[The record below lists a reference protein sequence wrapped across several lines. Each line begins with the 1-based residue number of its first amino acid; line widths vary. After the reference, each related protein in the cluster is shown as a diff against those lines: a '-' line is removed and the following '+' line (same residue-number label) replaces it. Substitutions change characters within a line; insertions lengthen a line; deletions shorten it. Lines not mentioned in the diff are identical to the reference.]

1 MEHKIIM
8 SETKY
13 KATLSGEQGRS
24 GWCMIFRHP
33 LRKNPDETPVRV
45 RRGLGTKDKDKAEE
59 LLTEMN
65 QLLSDTS
72 FWNPQ
77 AKSRA
82 ETMFCQIVVSAFYD
96 DLFPEARDPWAL
108 RDEIIPLPG
117 PGEGYARV
125 RMVGTTGSGKTT
137 VARQFIGTDPKKH
150 RFPSTSTAK
159 TTICDM
165 EIIFAERPYQAV
177 VTFFSEAYTRL
188 HIEECAQAVVWA
200 SVADKASLDN
210 CVDKLLEHSE
220 QKFRLSYIL
229 GGATTISDDSLT
241 DDDDEETNDAGE
253 TAEVSSEQ
261 RAEMTRRIRDFVL
274 RLMMVGNEV
283 AKKLEADFGMSLHHA
298 DGEDE
303 SAFQELLEHEL
314 RQSEGFHGLVDE
326 ILEAVKE
333 RFELLD
339 ETGLRHE
346 RDWPVSWKYENA
358 DQEEFI
364 RTVNRFSSNYAPNFG
379 KLLTPLVEG
388 LRVRGP
394 FEPTWHEDG
403 NLKLVLMDGE
413 GFGHTPESSASISTT
428 ITDRFKDADAI
439 MLVDNAE
446 QPLQAAPQALLR
458 TLVSSGQ
465 EGKLIVAFTH
475 LDEVKGDNLPNIKA
489 RKLHVQ
495 RSLNNVIGKVGEVLG
510 GRAENALRRATANR
524 TFFLSKIDKQIT
536 GGNTLTL
543 SEFRRMLVAIQ
554 DSIKPKLPTYV
565 RPVYDVTNL
574 VLGIPIAVGIFRDP
588 WRARLGFPSQS
599 KTEPIH
605 WAKVKALARRFAEL
619 GKIEYSD
626 LMPVADFIGA
636 LRERLSLVLA
646 DPLRWEPDGATDEMK
661 RQVVNEILDE
671 VANGLVKLGKSRL
684 FQDRT
689 KEWARAYYDH
699 SGKGS
704 TRGRAR
710 DIDSIYDIAAPTPTD
725 KADDNASKFVAAITG
740 IVKAAVEKAG
750 GKFQ

>member
-1 MEHKIIM
+1 
-8 SETKY
+8 
-13 KATLSGEQGRS
+13 
-24 GWCMIFRHP
+24 
-33 LRKNPDETPVRV
+33 
-45 RRGLGTKDKDKAEE
+45 
-59 LLTEMN
+59 
-65 QLLSDTS
+65 
-72 FWNPQ
+72 
-77 AKSRA
+77 
-82 ETMFCQIVVSAFYD
+82 
-96 DLFPEARDPWAL
+96 
-108 RDEIIPLPG
+108 
-117 PGEGYARV
+117 
-125 RMVGTTGSGKTT
+125 

-159 TTICDM
+159 STICDM
-165 EIIFAERPYQAV
+165 EIVFAEGPYKTV

-200 SVADKASLDN
+200 SVADKANLDD
-210 CVDKLLEHSE
+210 CVDKLLEHTE

-229 GGATTISDDSLT
+229 GSAPTTSNDALT
-241 DDDDEETNDAGE
+241 DNDDDEETNDAAE
-253 TAEVSSEQ
+253 AAEVSAEQ
-261 RAEMTRRIRDFVL
+261 RAEMTGRIHDLVSRIIK
-274 RLMMVGNEV
+274 VGYEV
-283 AKKLEADFGMSLHHA
+283 AKQLETGFGMSLHRA

-314 RQSEGFHGLVDE
+314 RQNEAFHALVDE

-346 RDWPVSWKYENA
+346 RDWPVSWQYESA
-358 DQEEFI
+358 DLEEFI

-379 KLLTPLVEG
+379 RLLTPLVEG

-394 FEPTWHEDG
+394 FKPTWYEGDD
-403 NLKLVLMDGE
+403 LKLVLMDGE
-413 GFGHTPESSASISTT
+413 GFGHTPDSSASISTT
-428 ITDRFKDADAI
+428 ITDRFKDADSI
-439 MLVDNAE
+439 VLVDNAE
-446 QPLQAAPQALLR
+446 QPLQAAPQALMR
-458 TLVSSGQ
+458 TLASSGQ

-475 LDEVKGDNLPNIKA
+475 LDEVKGDNLPDIKA

-495 RSLNNVIGKVGEVLG
+495 RSLDNVITKIGEVLG
-510 GRAENALRRATANR
+510 GSAENALRRATANR

-536 GGNTLTL
+536 RGNTLTP

-554 DSIKPKLPTYV
+554 ESIKPKPPTHV

-574 VLGIPIAVGIFRDP
+574 VLGIPVAVGLFRDP

-619 GKIEYSD
+619 GKIEYLG

-636 LRERLSLVLA
+636 LRERMSVVLGT
-646 DPLRWEPDGATDEMK
+646 PLKWEPDGASEEMK

-671 VANGLVKLGKSRL
+671 VAKGLVELGKTRL

-689 KEWARAYYDH
+689 KEWATAYYDH
-699 SGKGS
+699 SGPGS

-725 KADDNASKFVAAITG
+725 KADENVSKFVAAITG
-740 IVKAAVEKAG
+740 IVKSAVDKVG